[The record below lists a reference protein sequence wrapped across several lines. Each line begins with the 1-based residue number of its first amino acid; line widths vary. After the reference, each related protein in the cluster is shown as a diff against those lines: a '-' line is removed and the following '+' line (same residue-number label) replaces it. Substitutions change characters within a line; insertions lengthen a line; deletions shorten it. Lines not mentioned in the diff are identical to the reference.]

1 MLLDQSALAS
11 ATTPRAAGQ
20 TVCLT
25 ANPVAE
31 EFTEYCIEFYER
43 FAARTGYDPDFRQV
57 GSLRM
62 ALTPPWKEEL
72 RVLQA
77 VAERRGDA
85 APMLDPAEVGELV
98 PGLVVPDGAGVMH
111 IPRDGYVD
119 PAAAAIGF
127 AAAARDRGVRLFDH
141 VRVTAVSVD
150 GDVVTGVAT
159 EHGPISTPWV
169 VMAAGAWTCSFLATA
184 GVDVGSVPVRHQAMV
199 TVPMPSV
206 RPDQPVVR
214 ITEPQVYARPMGG
227 GLLVGGYGYGPTT
240 FDLAGE
246 GPDFAVTDIGPD
258 PKAFAELLATARDFF
273 PALDDAAIV
282 QERVALP
289 TVTPDSRPIV
299 STFESVRGLVVAS
312 GCQVSG
318 ITTAPGVGRIVT
330 QYVRDEPRWAY
341 AAELQAD
348 RIDTSDD
355 RALRCRL
362 PGRLRPPLLGRPLT
376 VRASDAS
383 RSR

>member
-1 MLLDQSALAS
+1 
-11 ATTPRAAGQ
+11 
-20 TVCLT
+20 VCLT

-31 EFTEYCIEFYER
+31 EFTEYCIEFYEQ

-62 ALTPPWKEEL
+62 ALTPRWQDEL

-85 APMLDPAEVGELV
+85 APMLDAAAVGELV
-98 PGLVVPDGAGVMH
+98 PGLVVPDGAAVMH

-127 AAAARDRGVRLFDH
+127 AAAARDRGVGLLDH
-141 VRVTAVSVD
+141 VRVTGVSID
-150 GDVVTGVAT
+150 HGAVTGVTT
-159 EHGPISTPWV
+159 EHGAISAPWV
-169 VMAAGAWTCSFLATA
+169 VMAVGAWTRSLLGTA
-184 GVDVGSVPVRHQAMV
+184 GVDVGSVPVRHQALV

-240 FDLAGE
+240 FDLSDAP
-246 GPDFAVTDIGPD
+246 PDFAVTDVGPD
-258 PKAFAELLATARDFF
+258 PAAFAELRATAARFF

-282 QERVALP
+282 QERLGLP

-299 STFESVRGLVVAS
+299 SPLDAGRGLVVAT

-318 ITTAPGVGRIVT
+318 ITTAPGVGRLVT
-330 QYVRDEPRWAY
+330 QYVCDEPRWAY
-341 AAELQAD
+341 ADELRAD
-348 RIDTSDD
+348 RIDTTDD
-355 RALRCRL
+355 AALRAACQDAYARL
-362 PGRLRPPLLGRPLT
+362 YWG
-376 VRASDAS
+376 VH
-383 RSR
+383 